1 MDCQCSVE
9 GRLKCL
15 CFPQGK
21 VETRRKDGIIS
32 EDINIAEGRW
42 LMKVRNKRGPR
53 MLPLATHCVTISE
66 AELVPFMRTYCF
78 PLASFS
84 K

>member
-9 GRLKCL
+9 GRVKCL
-15 CFPQGK
+15 CFRQGK

-53 MLPLATHCVTISE
+53 MLPLAAHCVTISK

-78 PLASFS
+78 PLARFS

>member
-1 MDCQCSVE
+1 MF
-9 GRLKCL
+9 R
-15 CFPQGK
+15 QGK

-32 EDINIAEGRW
+32 DDINIAEGRW
-42 LMKVRNKRGPR
+42 LMKVINKRGPR

-66 AELVPFMRTYCF
+66 AELVPFMRTNCF
-78 PLASFS
+78 SLASFS